1 MKDLQKLLE
10 NETDAERIKRMAAL
24 EKRILEKMPGI
35 KKKSCQKIGAGCFS
49 KNKGLPS
56 SEAAII

>member
-1 MKDLQKLLE
+1 MKKDLQKLLE

-35 KKKSCQKIGAGCFS
+35 KKGK
-49 KNKGLPS
+49 LPKDWCKV
-56 SEAAII
+56 IFKR